1 LDPASVVHLTITI
14 SGVPETGFFDARKRL
29 ELTIA
34 LNRHFLFPSIIR
46 IIPGKTIRIQM
57 RIDMYQVNPHLNNNE
72 IAKNTHRLFKE
83 SFGETIGHLKN
94 EFNWPSTT
102 IIKLTKIDAPR
113 SNSLVYRNT
122 SIVLKTAYEQQLQ
135 KRDTIQELDEDERRA
150 LLEHIR
156 SNYFEARANISLH
169 REEVLK
175 NLKSGLKLANISGP
189 NVLAENLFVRSGLAL
204 NQGSLTQEEKSNS
217 GKLLGMAT
225 EEEIRLKNKHQQALQ
240 QVADIETKI
249 RISNAYEQTR
259 DRTEKNSLLHTSKM
273 LREQINA
280 YKVSL
285 ESMAKK
291 QQTTLTDLKKAHEQT
306 AFEQQRN
313 INISRELNF
322 ASPISQTKSLN
333 EKIQT
338 ANLAVG
344 YLKRRLAEGE
354 SQLNS
359 TSRLH
364 KHAVSALK
372 SKLEKVE
379 SKALERTRK
388 YEHRLDE
395 IVTGASSILGD
406 ALSSIPRSDY
416 KSLQKDRSEKLIATA
431 MDTKTKFFNT
441 ENSQKIVQLRDNV
454 NQSTTALLAARKW
467 KLSSER
473 AHSKVLADMQRD
485 HAREIKTIKSQ
496 KEKDI
501 ESLKVEF
508 TKLKTDLKRSNVLF
522 REKIDA
528 EYKLKL
534 SLYKHKKNA
543 SGKGPSKSLNMQ
555 QAGMGEV
562 FSKYKN
568 LLQLAQNK
576 IVLAEHTEHLCQKNG
591 AEDLVLKKI
600 RCKRAV
606 SLRRDAIASV
616 KSAMELHKYL

>member
-1 LDPASVVHLTITI
+1 MH
-14 SGVPETGFFDARKRL
+14 K
-29 ELTIA
+29 
-34 LNRHFLFPSIIR
+34 
-46 IIPGKTIRIQM
+46 
-57 RIDMYQVNPHLNNNE
+57 
-72 IAKNTHRLFKE
+72 
-83 SFGETIGHLKN
+83 
-94 EFNWPSTT
+94 
-102 IIKLTKIDAPR
+102 
-113 SNSLVYRNT
+113 
-122 SIVLKTAYEQQLQ
+122 
-135 KRDTIQELDEDERRA
+135 
-150 LLEHIR
+150 
-156 SNYFEARANISLH
+156 
-169 REEVLK
+169 
-175 NLKSGLKLANISGP
+175 
-189 NVLAENLFVRSGLAL
+189 
-204 NQGSLTQEEKSNS
+204 
-217 GKLLGMAT
+217 
-225 EEEIRLKNKHQQALQ
+225 
-240 QVADIETKI
+240 
-249 RISNAYEQTR
+249 QT
-259 DRTEKNSLLHTSKM
+259 
-273 LREQINA
+273 
-280 YKVSL
+280 
-285 ESMAKK
+285 
-291 QQTTLTDLKKAHEQT
+291 
-306 AFEQQRN
+306 
-313 INISRELNF
+313 
-322 ASPISQTKSLN
+322 
-333 EKIQT
+333 
-338 ANLAVG
+338 
-344 YLKRRLAEGE
+344 
-354 SQLNS
+354 
-359 TSRLH
+359 
-364 KHAVSALK
+364 VSALK

-379 SKALERTRK
+379 SKASERTKK
-388 YEHRLDE
+388 YERRLDE

-406 ALSSIPRSDY
+406 ALSSIPRSNY
-416 KSLQKDRSEKLIATA
+416 TSLQKYRSEKLIATA
-431 MDTKTKFFNT
+431 MDTKTKFFNA
-441 ENSQKIVQLRDNV
+441 ENSQKILQLRDNL